1 MILLSGHSMNAAKI
15 LPVIS
20 QSLTLNERS
29 SSTEITLEDSSGIGI
44 DSWMRD
50 DKAPGR
56 GIIWRVASMGM
67 NFFTNTPTIKLEHI
81 VNTLKDT
88 IVFGSVEAKDITGN
102 ENDLECTAIQAL
114 NYVLGKQNIWTL
126 GTVDNNPSNAYQFNG
141 DSVYSC
147 LEQISDTMG
156 NVIWEYDLSRFP
168 FVISFRNKSSVVGS
182 ELRANRNIQTISR
195 TIDKTRMYTRFF
207 PIGKDDLH
215 ITGDCVTRNVDAYGA
230 IDHVETDTTIE
241 TEQGLIDWANEKLS
255 IHAEPA
261 VTIDVEGRDLSA
273 STCESLDGFVIGR
286 ICRVPLNEFGGTVI
300 KERISQLVYNDK
312 IAAPEV
318 VRITLCNEAA
328 DITHARGIAEML
340 AEEEKSSSSSGRGG
354 RGAAK
359 QQKEDHAWFEDT
371 DEYVKMCA
379 IGIIGTDENG
389 NPNWTQLAE
398 ITVDGKGIHQD
409 VVEIKDDVVLAE
421 THIEQNS
428 REIRQEA
435 TLRENGDVALQ
446 SSITQTAA
454 EIRSEVTNKINGCYS
469 TISQTATQIQ
479 SSVNNQIAGVNS
491 RITQTANEIN
501 ATVSKKVGKN
511 EVISSINQTAE
522 QITIS
527 ASKINLSGYVTADQL
542 NAANAKIN
550 NLTSGATEAASLKAT
565 AIACTNMII
574 RSGGSFSCLGYYASW
589 KKIEYKNHNGSDVSV
604 YALGRDA

>member
-1 MILLSGHSMNAAKI
+1 MILLNGHSLDAAKI
-15 LPVIS
+15 LPVVS
-20 QSLTLNERS
+20 QSLTLNERQS
-29 SSTEITLEDSSGIGI
+29 SSELTLEDNSGITI

-67 NFFTNTPTIKLEHI
+67 NYFTNTPTVRLEHI
-81 VNTLKDT
+81 INTLKDT
-88 IVFGSVEAKDITGN
+88 IVFGSVEVKDITGN

-114 NYVLGKQNIWTL
+114 NYVLSRQSLWAL
-126 GTVDNNPSNAYQFNG
+126 GDVDNNPSNAYEFNG
-141 DSVYSC
+141 DSIYSC
-147 LEQISDTMG
+147 LETISDTMG
-156 NVIWEYDLSRFP
+156 NVIWEYDLSRIP
-168 FVISFRNKSSVVGS
+168 FRISFRNKSSAVGS

-215 ITGDCVTRNVDAYGA
+215 IAGDCVSRNVDAYGA

-241 TEQGLIDWANEKLS
+241 TEDGLIAWANERLS

-261 VTIDVEGRDLSA
+261 VTIDVEGLDLSS
-273 STCESLDGFVIGR
+273 STGESLDGFVIGR
-286 ICRVPLNEFGGTVI
+286 ICRVPLPEFGGTVL
-300 KERISQLVYNDK
+300 KDRISQLVYQDK

-379 IGIIGTDENG
+379 IGIIGRDENG

-398 ITVDGKGIHQD
+398 ITVDGNGIHQD
-409 VVEIKDDVVLAE
+409 VTEMKGDLVLAE

-435 TLRENGDVALQ
+435 TIRENGDVALQ
-446 SSITQTAA
+446 SSITQTAS
-454 EIRSEVTNKINGCYS
+454 EIRSEVTNKVNGVYS

-479 SSVNNQIAGVNS
+479 TNVNNQIAGVNS

-501 ATVSKKVGKN
+501 LTVSRKVGKN
-511 EVISSINQTAE
+511 EVISCINQTPE
-522 QITIS
+522 SIEIS
-527 ASKINLSGYVTADQL
+527 ASRINLTGYVTADQL

-550 NLTSGATEAASLKAT
+550 NLMNGTTT
-565 AIACTNMII
+565 AGTIRATNMY
-574 RSGGSFSCLGYYASW
+574 LAGYALYL
-589 KKIEYKNHNGSDVSV
+589 KKITIDGTEQKLVAYGSGD
-604 YALGRDA
+604 